1 MKMLFRQRFFS
12 WLDSYDV
19 HAEDGTVL
27 FTAKGVLD
35 WGHTLKIFTPDGRE
49 AGMIR
54 ERPLTFLNPVFDLTV
69 NGREAGCI
77 IHVFYV
83 FRPSFTLDFR
93 NWKISGDW
101 LSWNYR
107 IMCGNTSV
115 ATITNRFRWNLHDTY
130 EIDVK
135 VPDDALAALMVA
147 IAIDAVKCSK

>member
-27 FTAKGVLD
+27 FTVKGVLS
-35 WGHTLKIFTPDGRE
+35 WRYTLKIFTPDGRE
-49 AGMIR
+49 AGMIKAR
-54 ERPLTFLNPVFDLTV
+54 MITFPKPVFDLTV
-69 NGREAGCI
+69 NGGAAGCI
-77 IHVFYV
+77 TQEFSL
-83 FRPSFTLDFR
+83 FRPRFTLDFR

>member
-27 FTAKGVLD
+27 FTVKGVLD

-49 AGMIR
+49 AGMIKAR
-54 ERPLTFLNPVFDLTV
+54 MITFPKPVFDLTV
-69 NGREAGCI
+69 NGGAAGCI
-77 IHVFYV
+77 TQEFSL

-101 LSWNYR
+101 LEWNYR
-107 IMCGNTSV
+107 IMRGNTPV
-115 ATITNRFRWNLHDTY
+115 AVIAKRLWKLTDTY
-130 EIDVK
+130 EIDVTD
-135 VPDDALAALMVA
+135 PEDALGALMVTL
-147 IAIDAVKCSK
+147 AIDAVKSNK

>member
-1 MKMLFRQRFFS
+1 
-12 WLDSYDV
+12 
-19 HAEDGTVL
+19 
-27 FTAKGVLD
+27 
-35 WGHTLKIFTPDGRE
+35 
-49 AGMIR
+49 MI
-54 ERPLTFLNPVFDLTV
+54 TFPKPVFDLTV
-69 NGREAGCI
+69 NGGAAGCI
-77 IHVFYV
+77 TQEFSL
-83 FRPSFTLDFR
+83 FRPRFTLDFR

>member
-27 FTAKGVLD
+27 FTVKGVLS
-35 WGHTLKIFTPDGRE
+35 WRYTLKIFTPDGRE
-49 AGMIR
+49 AGMIKAR
-54 ERPLTFLNPVFDLTV
+54 MITFPKPVFDLTV
-69 NGREAGCI
+69 NGGAAGCI
-77 IHVFYV
+77 TQEFSP
-83 FRPSFTLDFR
+83 FRPRFTLDFR

>member
-27 FTAKGVLD
+27 FTVKGVLS
-35 WGHTLKIFTPDGRE
+35 WKYTLKIFTPDGRE
-49 AGMIR
+49 AGMIKAR
-54 ERPLTFLNPVFDLTV
+54 MITFPKPVFDLTV
-69 NGREAGCI
+69 NGGAAGCI
-77 IHVFYV
+77 TQEFSL